1 MAGNGLYRKQLAEA
15 VQNRVKELM
24 SRNRDLTELQA
35 QRLAASQISKED
47 PQLLSNYRGDSSSM

>member
-1 MAGNGLYRKQLAEA
+1 MAGNGLYRRQLAEA
-15 VQNRVKELM
+15 VQNRAKELM